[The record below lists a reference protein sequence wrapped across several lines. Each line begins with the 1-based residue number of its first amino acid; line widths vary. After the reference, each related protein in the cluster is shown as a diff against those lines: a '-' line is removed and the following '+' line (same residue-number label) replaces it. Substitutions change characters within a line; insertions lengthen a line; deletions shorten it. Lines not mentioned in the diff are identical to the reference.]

1 MNERLTQTQLAEVI
15 AEIEQLSQ
23 RRDAELN
30 REEVK
35 EILQELNLSPD
46 LLDDALVQINRKQA
60 LKVQQRRN
68 RLITGGVVAVL
79 VGAIALGTLFFQNR
93 QQTFTRVSTSFS
105 RITLA
110 QDKGSNLTTI
120 DRQISPKVYYRVTLN
135 EVPVGEKLS
144 LTCDWIDPSGKV
156 VHQSRYQT
164 REVDKSVW
172 QTNCFYQLGTGMSAG
187 NWKVQMS
194 LDGRIISST
203 SFTVK

>member
-79 VGAIALGTLFFQNR
+79 VGGIALGTLFFQNR
-93 QQTFTRVSTSFS
+93 QQTFARISTSGN
-105 RITLA
+105 RITLS
-110 QDKGSNLTTI
+110 QDNGGNLTTI

-135 EVPVGEKLS
+135 EAPVGEKLS

-172 QTNCFYQLGTGMSAG
+172 QTNCYYQLGTAMSAG

-194 LDGRIISST
+194 LDNRIISST
-203 SFTVK
+203 SFLVK

>member
-23 RRDAELN
+23 RREAELN

-46 LLDDALVQINRKQA
+46 LLDDALVQVNRRQA

-68 RLITGGVVAVL
+68 RLIMGGVVAVL
-79 VGAIALGTLFFQNR
+79 IGAIALGTVFSQNR
-93 QQTFTRVSTSFS
+93 QQTFARISTSGN

-110 QDKGSNLTTI
+110 QDNGSNLTTI
-120 DRQISPKVYYRVTLN
+120 DRQISPKIFYRVTLN
-135 EVPVGEKLS
+135 EAPIGEKLS
-144 LTCDWIDPSGKV
+144 LSCDWIDPSGKV

-172 QTNCFYQLGTGMSAG
+172 QTNCYYQFGTAMSAG

-194 LDGRIISST
+194 LGERVISST

>member
-23 RRDAELN
+23 RREAELN

-46 LLDDALVQINRKQA
+46 LLDDALVQVNRRQA

-68 RLITGGVVAVL
+68 RLIMGGVVAVL
-79 VGAIALGTLFFQNR
+79 IGAIALGTVFSQNR
-93 QQTFTRVSTSFS
+93 QQTFARISTSGN

-110 QDKGSNLTTI
+110 QDNGSNLTTI
-120 DRQISPKVYYRVTLN
+120 NRQISPKIFYRVTLN
-135 EVPVGEKLS
+135 EAPIGEKLS
-144 LTCDWIDPSGKV
+144 LSCDWIDPSGKV

-172 QTNCFYQLGTGMSAG
+172 QTNCYYQFGTAMSAG

-194 LDGRIISST
+194 LGERVISST

>member
-15 AEIEQLSQ
+15 AEIGQLSQ
-23 RRDAELN
+23 RREAELN

-46 LLDDALVQINRKQA
+46 LLDDALVQVNRRQA

-68 RLITGGVVAVL
+68 RLIAGGVVAVL
-79 VGAIALGTLFFQNR
+79 VSAIATTTVFIQNR
-93 QQTFTRVSTSFS
+93 QQTFARISTSGN

-110 QDKGSNLTTI
+110 QDNGSNLTTI
-120 DRQISPKVYYRVTLN
+120 DRQISPKLFYRVTIN
-135 EVPVGEKLS
+135 EAPIGEKLS
-144 LTCDWIDPSGKV
+144 LSCDWIDPSGKV

-172 QTNCFYQLGTGMSAG
+172 QTNCYYQLGTAMSAG

>member
-23 RRDAELN
+23 RREAELN

-46 LLDDALVQINRKQA
+46 LLDDALAQVNRRQA

-68 RLITGGVVAVL
+68 RLIIGGVVAVL
-79 VGAIALGTLFFQNR
+79 IGAIALGTVFSQNR
-93 QQTFTRVSTSFS
+93 QQTFARISTSGN

-110 QDKGSNLTTI
+110 QDNGSNLTTI
-120 DRQISPKVYYRVTLN
+120 DRQISPKVFYRVTLN
-135 EVPVGEKLS
+135 EAPIGEKLS
-144 LTCDWIDPSGKV
+144 LSCDWIDPSGKV

-172 QTNCFYQLGTGMSAG
+172 QTNCYYQFGTAMSAG

-194 LDGRIISST
+194 LGERVISST

>member
-23 RRDAELN
+23 RREAELN

-35 EILQELNLSPD
+35 EILQELNLSSD
-46 LLDDALVQINRKQA
+46 LLDDALAQVNRRQA

-79 VGAIALGTLFFQNR
+79 IGAIALGTVFIQNR
-93 QQTFTRVSTSFS
+93 QQTFARISTSGN

-110 QDKGSNLTTI
+110 QDNGSNLTTI
-120 DRQISPKVYYRVTLN
+120 DRQISPKVFYRVTLN
-135 EVPVGEKLS
+135 EAPIGEKLS

-172 QTNCFYQLGTGMSAG
+172 QTNCYYQLGTAMSAG

-194 LDGRIISST
+194 LDDRIISST

>member
-46 LLDDALVQINRKQA
+46 LLDDALVQINRRQA
-60 LKVQQRRN
+60 LKVQQQRN
-68 RLITGGVVAVL
+68 RLIVGGVVAVL
-79 VGAIALGTLFFQNR
+79 VGAIALGTVFMQNR
-93 QQTFTRVSTSFS
+93 QQTFARISTSGS

-110 QDKGSNLTTI
+110 QDNGSNLTTI
-120 DRQISPKVYYRVTLN
+120 DRQISPKVFYRVTLN
-135 EVPVGEKLS
+135 EAPVGEKLS

-172 QTNCFYQLGTGMSAG
+172 QTNCFYQLGTAMSAG

-194 LDGRIISST
+194 LDSRVISST

>member
-93 QQTFTRVSTSFS
+93 QQTFARVSTSGS

-120 DRQISPKVYYRVTLN
+120 DRQMSPKVYYRVTLN